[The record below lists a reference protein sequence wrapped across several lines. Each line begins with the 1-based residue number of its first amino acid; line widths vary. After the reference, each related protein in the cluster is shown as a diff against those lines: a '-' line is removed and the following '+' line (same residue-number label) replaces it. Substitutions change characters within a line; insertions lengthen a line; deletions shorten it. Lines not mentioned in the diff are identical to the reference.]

1 MAPRYKANK
10 SPFAVIDLGSSRFAC
25 LIAETGT
32 DGMPTLL
39 GQAIHAAEGI
49 RQGEISDMARFSTTL
64 GRVVE
69 SAESNAGITI
79 DTIHIVTPAG
89 QPRLAEQLAEI
100 TLNNQVIGRRDI
112 RRLAEKQQDHA
123 GLPGF
128 IVCQRQTREYLIDG
142 LGQIDNPLSMTGDRL
157 GVAYH
162 DLMMAQASYN
172 NFCEAVQQ
180 NHLKSGHVYHSA
192 AAAGL
197 ACLSE
202 DERELGTMI
211 IDFGGGT
218 TSFAIY
224 SEDKLCHVG
233 SIKMGGQNITRD
245 IAKMLSIPTNDAE
258 RLKAVEGSILPA
270 MVSNLALGQAA
281 FPASGDNFVLSKS
294 LHDRDMLT
302 LSSGQTIE
310 RAFLND
316 IIRTRLEEILEMI
329 DQQLKE
335 AGMRPAAAFNL
346 TMTGGASQLT
356 GLQDFVSGYWGKP
369 VAVKVPQTLFAH
381 DSQISGGSFA
391 AAIGMAMF
399 VQRLE
404 ETRAEDPTT
413 RYSGTGLLARLQL
426 WFKQNL

>member
-162 DLMMAQASYN
+162 DLMMAQASYS

-258 RLKAVEGSILPA
+258 RLKAVEGSVLPA
-270 MVSNLALGQAA
+270 MASNLALGQAA

-404 ETRAEDPTT
+404 ETRGEDPTT

>member
-1 MAPRYKANK
+1 MATRYKAGK

-25 LIAETGT
+25 LIAEIGP
-32 DGMPTLL
+32 DGMPKLL

-49 RQGEISDMARFSTTL
+49 KQGEITDMARFSTTL

-69 SAESNAGITI
+69 SAESNAGLTI
-79 DTIHIVTPAG
+79 DTLHIVTPAG
-89 QPRLAEQLAEI
+89 QPRLLEQIAEI
-100 TLNNQVIGRRDI
+100 PIGNHVINRRDI
-112 RRLAEKQQDHA
+112 RKLAEKQHEHQ
-123 GLPGF
+123 GLQGF
-128 IVCQRQTREYLIDG
+128 TVCQRQTREYLIDG
-142 LGQIDNPLSMTGDRL
+142 LGQIDNPLSMTGERL
-157 GVAYH
+157 QLAYH
-162 DLMMAQASYN
+162 DLIIAQASYN
-172 NFCEAVQQ
+172 NLCEAAQQ
-180 NHLKSGHVYHSA
+180 NHLKSAHVYHSA

-202 DERELGTMI
+202 DERELGTLM

-224 SEDKLCHVG
+224 AEDKLRHVG
-233 SIKMGGQNITRD
+233 SLRMGGQNITRD

-258 RLKAVEGSILPA
+258 RLKAVEGSVLPEMA
-270 MVSNLALGQAA
+270 TSLALGSS
-281 FPASGDNFVLSKS
+281 FPANGDNFVLSKS
-294 LHDRDMLT
+294 LHERDMLT

-316 IIRTRLEEILEMI
+316 IIRTRLEEILELI
-329 DQQLKE
+329 DQHLKD

-346 TMTGGASQLT
+346 AITGGASQLT
-356 GLQDFVSGYWGKP
+356 GLSDFAAAYWGKP
-369 VAVKVPQTLFAH
+369 VSIKIPQTLFAH

-404 ETRAEDPTT
+404 ETRAEDVTT
-413 RYSGTGLLARLQL
+413 RYSGDGFWARLRL
-426 WFKQNL
+426 WFKNNL

>member
-112 RRLAEKQQDHA
+112 RRLAEKQLDHA

-258 RLKAVEGSILPA
+258 RLKAVEGSVLPA
-270 MVSNLALGQAA
+270 MASNLALGQAA

>member
-258 RLKAVEGSILPA
+258 RLKAVEGSVLPA
-270 MVSNLALGQAA
+270 MASNLALGQAA

-404 ETRAEDPTT
+404 ETRAKDPTT

>member
-1 MAPRYKANK
+1 
-10 SPFAVIDLGSSRFAC
+10 
-25 LIAETGT
+25 
-32 DGMPTLL
+32 
-39 GQAIHAAEGI
+39 
-49 RQGEISDMARFSTTL
+49 
-64 GRVVE
+64 
-69 SAESNAGITI
+69 
-79 DTIHIVTPAG
+79 
-89 QPRLAEQLAEI
+89 
-100 TLNNQVIGRRDI
+100 
-112 RRLAEKQQDHA
+112 
-123 GLPGF
+123 
-128 IVCQRQTREYLIDG
+128 
-142 LGQIDNPLSMTGDRL
+142 MTGDRL

-162 DLMMAQASYN
+162 DLMMAQTSYN

-218 TSFAIY
+218 TSIAIY

-233 SIKMGGQNITRD
+233 SLKMGGQNITRD

-258 RLKAVEGSILPA
+258 RLKAVEGSVLPA
-270 MVSNLALGQAA
+270 MVTNLALGQAA

-335 AGMRPAAAFNL
+335 AGMRPAPAFNL

-399 VQRLE
+399 VQKLE
-404 ETRAEDPTT
+404 ETRAEDPAT
-413 RYSGTGLLARLQL
+413 RYSGTGLLARLRL

>member
-1 MAPRYKANK
+1 MAPRYKTSK

-32 DGMPTLL
+32 DGMPVLL

-79 DTIHIVTPAG
+79 DTLHIVSPAG

-100 TLNNQVIGRRDI
+100 TLNHQVIGRRDI

-128 IVCQRQTREYLIDG
+128 VVCQRQTREYLIDG

-180 NHLKSGHVYHSA
+180 NHLNSGHVYHSA

-224 SEDKLCHVG
+224 SEDKLSYVG

-258 RLKAVEGSILPA
+258 RLKAVEGSVLPA
-270 MVSNLALGQAA
+270 MATNLALGQAA

-302 LSSGQTIE
+302 LNSGQTIE

-356 GLQDFVSGYWGKP
+356 GLQDFVSAYWGKP

-399 VQRLE
+399 VQKLE
-404 ETRAEDPTT
+404 ETRAEDPAT
-413 RYSGTGLLARLQL
+413 RYSGTGLLARLRL

>member
-1 MAPRYKANK
+1 MAPRYKASK

-32 DGMPTLL
+32 DGMPILL

-100 TLNNQVIGRRDI
+100 NIPNQIIGRRDI
-112 RRLAEKQQDHA
+112 RRLTEKQQDHA
-123 GLPGF
+123 GRPGF
-128 IVCQRQTREYLIDG
+128 VVCQSQTREYLIDG

-162 DLMMAQASYN
+162 DLMMAETSYN

-218 TSFAIY
+218 TSIAIY

-233 SIKMGGQNITRD
+233 SLKMGGQNITRD

-258 RLKAVEGSILPA
+258 RLKAVEGSVLPA
-270 MVSNLALGQAA
+270 MATNLALGQAA

-335 AGMRPAAAFNL
+335 AGMRPAPAFNL

-399 VQRLE
+399 VQKLE
-404 ETRAEDPTT
+404 ETRAEDPAT
-413 RYSGTGLLARLQL
+413 RYSGTGLLARLRL

>member
-1 MAPRYKANK
+1 MAPRYKASK

-32 DGMPTLL
+32 DGMPILL

-100 TLNNQVIGRRDI
+100 NIPNQIIGRRDI
-112 RRLAEKQQDHA
+112 RRLTEKQQDHA
-123 GLPGF
+123 GRPGF
-128 IVCQRQTREYLIDG
+128 VVCQSQTREYLIDG

-162 DLMMAQASYN
+162 DLMMAQTSYN

-218 TSFAIY
+218 TSIAIY

-233 SIKMGGQNITRD
+233 SLKMGGQNITRD

-258 RLKAVEGSILPA
+258 RLKAVEGSVLPA
-270 MVSNLALGQAA
+270 MATNLALGQAA

-294 LHDRDMLT
+294 LHDRNMLT

-335 AGMRPAAAFNL
+335 AGMRPAPAFNL

-369 VAVKVPQTLFAH
+369 VAVKVPQTLFAR

-399 VQRLE
+399 VQKLE
-404 ETRAEDPTT
+404 ETRAEDPAT
-413 RYSGTGLLARLQL
+413 RYSGTGLLARLRL

>member
-1 MAPRYKANK
+1 MAPRYKPGK

-32 DGMPTLL
+32 DGMPALL

-89 QPRLAEQLAEI
+89 QPRLAAQLAEI

-128 IVCQRQTREYLIDG
+128 VVCHRQTREYLIDG

-157 GVAYH
+157 AVAYH
-162 DLMMAQASYN
+162 DLMMAQASHN

-218 TSFAIY
+218 TSFALY
-224 SEDKLCHVG
+224 SEDKLSYVG
-233 SIKMGGQNITRD
+233 SIRMGGQNITRD
-245 IAKMLSIPTNDAE
+245 IAKMLSIATNDAE
-258 RLKAVEGSILPA
+258 RLKAVEGSVLPA
-270 MVSNLALGQAA
+270 MATNLALGQTA

-346 TMTGGASQLT
+346 TITGGASQLT
-356 GLQDFVSGYWGKP
+356 GMQDFVSAYWGKP
-369 VAVKVPQTLFAH
+369 VAVKVPHTLFAH

-391 AAIGMAMF
+391 AAIGMAIF
-399 VQRLE
+399 VQKLE

-413 RYSGTGLLARLQL
+413 RYSGTGLLARLRL

>member
-1 MAPRYKANK
+1 MAPRYKASK

-32 DGMPTLL
+32 DGMPSLL

-69 SAESNAGITI
+69 SAEANAGITV

-100 TLNNQVIGRRDI
+100 NIHNQVIGKRDI
-112 RRLAEKQQDHA
+112 RRLAERQQDHA
-123 GLPGF
+123 DLPGF

-142 LGQIDNPLSMTGDRL
+142 LGQIDNPLSMTGERL

-172 NFCEAVQQ
+172 NFSEAVQQ

-211 IDFGGGT
+211 VDFGGGT

-258 RLKAVEGSILPA
+258 RLKAVEGSVLPA
-270 MVSNLALGQAA
+270 MATNLALGQAA

-329 DQQLKE
+329 DQQLTE

-356 GLQDFVSGYWGKP
+356 GLQDFVSAYWGKP

-413 RYSGTGLLARLQL
+413 RYSGTGLLARLRL

>member
-258 RLKAVEGSILPA
+258 RLKAVEGSVLPA
-270 MVSNLALGQAA
+270 MASNLALGQAA

>member
-1 MAPRYKANK
+1 MAPRYKTSK

-32 DGMPTLL
+32 DGMPVLL

-79 DTIHIVTPAG
+79 DTIHIVSPAG

-100 TLNNQVIGRRDI
+100 TLNHQVIGRRDI
-112 RRLAEKQQDHA
+112 RRLAEKQRDHA

-128 IVCQRQTREYLIDG
+128 VVCQRQTREYLIDG

-224 SEDKLCHVG
+224 SEDKLSYVG

-258 RLKAVEGSILPA
+258 RLKAVEGSVLPA
-270 MVSNLALGQAA
+270 MATNLALGQAA
-281 FPASGDNFVLSKS
+281 FPASGDNFVLSRS

-302 LSSGQTIE
+302 LNSGQTIE

-329 DQQLKE
+329 DQQLKQ

-356 GLQDFVSGYWGKP
+356 GLQDFVSAYWGKP

-399 VQRLE
+399 VQKLE

-413 RYSGTGLLARLQL
+413 RYSGTGLLARLRL

>member
-1 MAPRYKANK
+1 MAPRYKASK

-32 DGMPTLL
+32 DGMPILL

-100 TLNNQVIGRRDI
+100 NIPNQIIGRRDI
-112 RRLAEKQQDHA
+112 RRLTEKQQDHA
-123 GLPGF
+123 GRPGF
-128 IVCQRQTREYLIDG
+128 VVCQSQTREYLIDG

-162 DLMMAQASYN
+162 DLMMAQTSYN

-218 TSFAIY
+218 TSIAIY

-233 SIKMGGQNITRD
+233 SLKMGGQNITRD

-258 RLKAVEGSILPA
+258 RLKAVEGSVLPA
-270 MVSNLALGQAA
+270 MATNLALGQAA

-302 LSSGQTIE
+302 LSPGQTIE

-335 AGMRPAAAFNL
+335 AGMRPAPAFNL

-399 VQRLE
+399 VQKLE
-404 ETRAEDPTT
+404 ETRAEDPAT
-413 RYSGTGLLARLQL
+413 RYSGTGLLARLRL

>member
-1 MAPRYKANK
+1 MAPRYKASK

-32 DGMPTLL
+32 DGMPILL

-100 TLNNQVIGRRDI
+100 NIPNQIIGRRDI
-112 RRLAEKQQDHA
+112 RRLTEKQQDHA
-123 GLPGF
+123 GRPGF
-128 IVCQRQTREYLIDG
+128 VVCQSQTREYLIDG

-162 DLMMAQASYN
+162 DLMMAQTSYN

-218 TSFAIY
+218 TSIAIY

-233 SIKMGGQNITRD
+233 SLKMGGQNITRD

-258 RLKAVEGSILPA
+258 RLKAVEGSVLPA
-270 MVSNLALGQAA
+270 MATNLALGQAA

-335 AGMRPAAAFNL
+335 AGMRPAPAFNL

-399 VQRLE
+399 VQKLE
-404 ETRAEDPTT
+404 ETRAEDPAT
-413 RYSGTGLLARLQL
+413 RYSGTGLLARLRL

>member
-1 MAPRYKANK
+1 MAPRYKASK

-32 DGMPTLL
+32 DGMPILL

-49 RQGEISDMARFSTTL
+49 RQGEISVMARFSTTL

-100 TLNNQVIGRRDI
+100 NIPNQIIGRRDI
-112 RRLAEKQQDHA
+112 RRLTEKQQDHA
-123 GLPGF
+123 GRPGF
-128 IVCQRQTREYLIDG
+128 VVCQSQTREYLIDG

-162 DLMMAQASYN
+162 DLMMAQTSYN

-218 TSFAIY
+218 TSIAIY

-233 SIKMGGQNITRD
+233 SLKMGGQNITRD

-258 RLKAVEGSILPA
+258 RLKAVEGSVLPA
-270 MVSNLALGQAA
+270 MATNLALGQAA

-335 AGMRPAAAFNL
+335 AGMRPAPAFNL

-399 VQRLE
+399 VQKLE
-404 ETRAEDPTT
+404 ETRAEDPAT
-413 RYSGTGLLARLQL
+413 RYSGTGLLARLRL

>member
-1 MAPRYKANK
+1 MAPRYKASK

-32 DGMPTLL
+32 DGMPILL

-100 TLNNQVIGRRDI
+100 NIPNQIIGRRDI
-112 RRLAEKQQDHA
+112 RRLTEKQQDHA
-123 GLPGF
+123 GRPGF
-128 IVCQRQTREYLIDG
+128 VVCQSQTREYLIDG

-162 DLMMAQASYN
+162 DLMMAQTSYN

-218 TSFAIY
+218 TSIAIY

-233 SIKMGGQNITRD
+233 SLKMGGQNITRD

-258 RLKAVEGSILPA
+258 RLKAVEGSVLPA
-270 MVSNLALGQAA
+270 MATNLALGQAA

-335 AGMRPAAAFNL
+335 AGMRPAPAFNL

-391 AAIGMAMF
+391 AAIGMTMF
-399 VQRLE
+399 VQKLE
-404 ETRAEDPTT
+404 ETRAEDPAT
-413 RYSGTGLLARLQL
+413 RYSGTGLLARLRL